1 VRSTDWAV
9 WNLPTP
15 PSFQTVGDAKHCLR
29 DLESPGN
36 SRVYMEPS
44 CQKSERLM
52 LLIPIS
58 FVCRPS
64 RALPQDFNF
73 YLGAYATKLWSVAP
87 PGLYGSD
94 ESLRGVS
101 LRSTPSLYY
110 FAHKGLSHRHQSV
123 HSVKSLENRSCSFP
137 SFRKSAFHLNLRHL
151 RNLRAFHSSFSVLS
165 ASLCGKNTNPV
176 HPSHPVICVPS
187 RLLVMDYALW

>member
-1 VRSTDWAV
+1 MRIFNRELRISPA
-9 WNLPTP
+9 
-15 PSFQTVGDAKHCLR
+15 PSFQTAGDAKHCLR

-36 SRVYMEPS
+36 SRGKKMLSYLRVLEVLASPS
-44 CQKSERLM
+44 IIVSPLQGFIGGYQFLPWGLRRQAM
-52 LLIPIS
+52 G
-58 FVCRPS
+58 CRPS
-64 RALPQDFNF
+64 RAL
-73 YLGAYATKLWSVAP
+73 
-87 PGLYGSD
+87 GLITANEG
-94 ESLRGVS
+94 LRNAAHCCE
-101 LRSTPSLYY
+101 PSLYY

-137 SFRKSAFHLNLRHL
+137 SFRKSAFHLNLRRL